1 VPQLVLACAGV
12 KVKDCGF
19 FKALLAVPVVQDGA
33 LAPNNLWAVQL
44 AEVH

>member
-1 VPQLVLACAGV
+1 MPQLVLACPGV
-12 KVKDCGF
+12 KVKDGGF
-19 FKALLAVPVVQDGA
+19 LKALLAMPVVQDGA